1 MNKPDLLRI
10 KDMKDRYI
18 LLTSLIILVIPLFA
32 QAKESLEWNCQSLK
46 HLCEQATQNSDHR
59 EALKNASML
68 REIAT
73 KDNNTYFLAY
83 ACYFEGISN
92 VLLGNSEKGKRQLD
106 KAKLLSEQIDN
117 DTLIVAIYNG
127 YGVYEANVHANY
139 VMAQKHFFKSLKYA
153 IKINDRL
160 RQAKIES
167 NLAEIAH
174 IRRDTTGLKY
184 AIDCYEW
191 AKKNDNRQMIFVGAY
206 HCANLLHMMGK
217 QGKALKF
224 LHIANGVSQ
233 QEKYAERC
241 TIYKLYASIYLSL
254 QNYNTAIDYLEKAIK
269 EADNAQ
275 ASTLPEVY
283 LCYAKVRSAQH
294 LYTESNRLIEK
305 GLKISVEKS
314 ITSSYTDLYELAA
327 SNYEAM
333 GDYRNA
339 LSIYKSYKQANDTIY
354 NIEKERSINEL
365 RVQYDVDKKEQE
377 ANYQKLLLDREVK
390 KTTILYLSLGFVL
403 LLLFILYYF
412 YYKQNRLYKKIVLQ
426 NRDAV
431 AREENLKKK
440 LKESTPGLHQPQIK
454 SSITIN
460 DEKATMLYEQLCEL
474 MEEKRL
480 YTDCNLTRE
489 RLSEILNT
497 NRTYLSQVI
506 NEKAGLGYSQFINDY
521 RIKEAI
527 RVLSDKDRTDYP
539 LKALCTDLGFNSMT
553 TFYKLFQATIGM
565 TPSTYRKT
573 MLELN
578 DTK

>member
-1 MNKPDLLRI
+1 MNKPCQLRI
-10 KDMKDRYI
+10 KNMKNRYI
-18 LLTSLIILVIPLFA
+18 LLSSLLILVIPLFI

-46 HLCEQATQNSDHR
+46 NLCEQATQNSDHR
-59 EALKNASML
+59 EALKNASKL

-73 KDNNTYFLAY
+73 KENNTYFLAY

-92 VLLGNSEKGKRQLD
+92 VLLGNGEKGKRQLD
-106 KAKLLSEQIDN
+106 KSKQLSEQIDN

-139 VMAQKHFFKSLKYA
+139 VMAQKYFFESLKYA
-153 IKINDRL
+153 IKINDKL

-174 IRRDTTGLKY
+174 ICRDTTGLKY
-184 AIDCYEW
+184 AMDCYEW
-191 AKKNDNRQMIFVGAY
+191 AKKNNNRQMIFVGAY

-217 QGKALKF
+217 QDKALEY
-224 LHIANGVSQ
+224 LHIANEVSQ

-254 QNYNTAIDYLEKAIK
+254 RNYNTAIDYLEKAIK

-294 LYTESNRLIEK
+294 LYTESNQLVGK
-305 GLKISVEKS
+305 GLKISKEKS
-314 ITSSYTDLYELAA
+314 ITSSIAGFYELAA
-327 SNYEAM
+327 SNYEAI
-333 GDYRNA
+333 GDYKSA
-339 LSIYKSYKQANDTIY
+339 LSIFKSYKQTCDTIY
-354 NIEKERSINEL
+354 NIEKERSVNEL

-377 ANYQKLLLDREVK
+377 ANYQKLLLDREIK
-390 KTTILYLSLGFVL
+390 KTTILYLSLGFAL
-403 LLLFILYYF
+403 LLLFILYCF

-431 AREENLKKK
+431 AREENLKKR
-440 LKESTPGLHQPQIK
+440 LKESTHGLYQSQVK
-454 SSITIN
+454 TSITIN
-460 DEKATMLYEQLCEL
+460 NEKATQLYEQLCEL

-506 NEKAGLGYSQFINDY
+506 NDKAGLGYSQFINGY

-539 LKALCTDLGFNSMT
+539 LKALCTDLGFSSMT

-578 DTK
+578 NTK